1 MCFTSAAH
9 QSCAASYKIQYVR
22 SFRNRVHERCMK
34 IIENNYTVTTI
45 YFDGQFWC
53 ALIEQCRDG
62 KNYAGRF
69 VFGAEPSNPQILNWM
84 IYNFA
89 NVPLLPVEGRAKIRF
104 KKLAKIEV
112 KSKAYGGIQKSLKA
126 FSEAQKKCLQERKK
140 QNRKRKK
147 LEEKQKYLLKQEKK
161 KERR

>member
-1 MCFTSAAH
+1 
-9 QSCAASYKIQYVR
+9 
-22 SFRNRVHERCMK
+22 MK
-34 IIENNYTVTTI
+34 ITKNNYTVTTI

-84 IYNFA
+84 AYDFV
-89 NVPLLPVEGRAKIRF
+89 NVPLLPVEGRTKIRF
-104 KKLAKIEV
+104 KKLAKSET
-112 KSKAYGGIQKSLKA
+112 KSKAGCGIPKALKA
-126 FSEAQKKCLQERKK
+126 FSKAQKEYSQERKS
-140 QNRKRKK
+140 QNRKQRK

>member
-1 MCFTSAAH
+1 
-9 QSCAASYKIQYVR
+9 
-22 SFRNRVHERCMK
+22 MK
-34 IIENNYTVTTI
+34 ITENNYTVTTI

-84 IYNFA
+84 IYDFA

-104 KKLAKIEV
+104 KKLAKAEV
-112 KSKAYGGIQKSLKA
+112 KSKTYSGIQKSLKA

-140 QNRKRKK
+140 Q
-147 LEEKQKYLLKQEKK
+147 KYLLKQEKK